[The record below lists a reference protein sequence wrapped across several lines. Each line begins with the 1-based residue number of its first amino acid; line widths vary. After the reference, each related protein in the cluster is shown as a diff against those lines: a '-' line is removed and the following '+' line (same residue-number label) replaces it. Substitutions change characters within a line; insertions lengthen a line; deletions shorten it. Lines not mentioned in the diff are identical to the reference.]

1 MNSLSFDDVMDKMSE
16 TFEDVYRHAENTETK
31 QLYNIHGS
39 AISVLLYRIW
49 QRYPILYIAD
59 DYDEAGYIYSDICN
73 ISDEDNVL
81 FFPSS
86 YKRSIKYGN
95 IDDINIVCRNNTI
108 KILTKHLKDKSKPPI
123 IITYPEAIAEN
134 VSSEEVLSQS
144 IINIKIKETIDYDYI
159 ISKLIDWDYIR
170 VDYVYEAGQFAIRGS
185 IIDIF
190 TYCNESPYRIDLF
203 GDEVES
209 IRIFEIENQLSI
221 ENLTEIS
228 IMPDVSK
235 LIGDSS
241 LFSLMPSF
249 TQIFSRDNEFWK
261 EKIKSIYNDI
271 PINIDDNNESDNV
284 FRFRQYLCNPID
296 IIAQSN
302 DFSQWVL
309 SNTVSSI
316 KKIAFDTE
324 PQKSYNRNFD
334 YLSDDVKKLI
344 DKGYTLLISTK
355 DTEQYERICSILKER
370 GVIVDKINMLSS
382 LLHAG
387 FIDNKSKI
395 AIFTE
400 HQLFDRY
407 HKYNLSSDKIRS
419 GKITLT
425 LKELNSFNVGDY
437 IVHSDHGIGKF
448 DGLITIDNGSNKQEA
463 VKIIYNKGDSIY
475 VSIHSLHKLSHYK
488 SKDTVTDV
496 QLSNL
501 GSGAWQKLKDRTKT
515 KVKDIAR
522 DLIKLYKQRIN
533 SDGFAFSPDCYIQKE
548 MEAGFVFEP
557 TPDQYKACEE
567 IKRDMEKPYPM
578 DRLLVGDVGFGK
590 TEVAIRA
597 AFKAIQDG
605 KQVAVLVPTTLLAW
619 QHYNNFT
626 KRLKDMPANIEY
638 ISRGRTNKEIKEIL
652 QRLKDGNIDII
663 IGTHRLTS
671 NDVSFKSLGLLII
684 DEEQKFGVSTKEKL
698 RKLQINVDTLTMS
711 ATPIPRTLQFSLIG
725 ARDFSNIMTPP
736 PNRYPIETVI
746 TRFNAQNIKDAIEFE
761 VSRNG
766 QVFFVHNKVHNIEQI
781 SSYISDIVPDIRVCF
796 AHGQMPSKQMEDITT
811 RFALKEFDV
820 LVATTIIENGID
832 IPNANTIIIND
843 AHHYGLSELHQ
854 LRGRVGRGNKK
865 AFCFMLTPPLH
876 SISTEAKNRIQAI
889 ENFSDLGSGIKI
901 ALQDLDQRGAGNAL
915 GAEQSGFIASL
926 GYETY
931 QKVFEE
937 AVKELKEDEFSDI
950 YNSIDVK
957 KGYVNETVFETDIN
971 LAISE
976 AYVPTDKERILL
988 YRELDNLK
996 TEKDIDEFKE
1006 KLVDRFGKLPRNVE
1020 ELILV
1025 PHLRYLASNIGI
1037 EKIILKNHIMSL
1049 HLVSDLNSPFFE
1061 SNEFNNIMSYVYSNG
1076 NRCKV
1081 LQKNNK
1087 NIIRINNVRSI
1098 SDAMVILH
1106 TMSDKS

>member
-1 MNSLSFDDVMDKMSE
+1 MNKVFLDDIMKQMYKTFDDVYSLS
-16 TFEDVYRHAENTETK
+16 ENTDLK
-31 QLYNIHGS
+31 QLAGIQGS
-39 AISVLLYRIW
+39 AIAVLLCKLW
-49 QRYPILYIAD
+49 DKYPVFYIAD
-59 DYDEAGYIYSDICN
+59 NYDEAGYIYNDICS
-73 ISDEDNVL
+73 ISNSDRVII
-81 FFPSS
+81 FPSS

-95 IDDINIVCRNNTI
+95 KDDINTICRNNAV
-108 KILTKHLKDKSKPPI
+108 KILATHTSKGTNPPI
-123 IITYPEAIAEN
+123 IITYPEALVESI
-134 VSSEEVLSQS
+134 SSENILSKNMLS
-144 IINIKIKETIDYDYI
+144 IGVKQQIDYNSVI
-159 ISKLIDWDYIR
+159 EKLIDWNYTK
-170 VDYVYEAGQFAIRGS
+170 VDYVYEAGQFSLRGS

-190 TYCNESPYRIDLF
+190 TFCNENPYRIDLF

-209 IRIFEIENQLSI
+209 IRIFEIETQLSVD
-221 ENLTEIS
+221 NLSEILIMPNISNLYGDIS
-228 IMPDVSK
+228 I
-235 LIGDSS
+235 LS
-241 LFSLMPSF
+241 LLPES
-249 TQIFSRDNEFWK
+249 TQILSRDNDFWK
-261 EKIKSIYNDI
+261 EKIKSIYNDT
-271 PINIDDNNESDNV
+271 PIHNYNNEDDEV
-284 FRFRQYLCNPID
+284 FNFRNYLCDPSY
-296 IIAQSN
+296 IITKSGEFSN
-302 DFSQWVL
+302 WIF
-309 SNTVSSI
+309 SNTISSI
-316 KKIAFDTE
+316 KKISFDIE
-324 PQKSYNRNFD
+324 LQKSYSKNFD
-334 YLSDDVKKLI
+334 YLSDDIKRI
-344 DKGYTLLISTK
+344 ITDGYKVFVSTN
-355 DTEQYERICSILKER
+355 DIEQYERILSILEER
-370 GVIVDKINMLSS
+370 RVDISVINMLPVI
-382 LLHAG
+382 LHSG

-407 HKYNLSSDKIRS
+407 HKYSLSSDKIRS

-425 LKELNSFNVGDY
+425 LKELNSFNIGDY

-448 DGLITIDNGSNKQEA
+448 DGLITIDNGANKQEA
-463 VKIIYNKGDSIY
+463 VKIIYNGGDSIY

-488 SKDTVTDV
+488 SKDSVVDV

-501 GSGAWQKLKDRTKT
+501 GSGAWQRLKDRTKT

-522 DLIKLYKQRIN
+522 DLIKLYKQRI
-533 SDGFAFSPDCYIQKE
+533 SSQGFAFSPDCYIQKE

-567 IKRDMEKPYPM
+567 IKKDMEKPYPM

-590 TEVAIRA
+590 TEVAIRV

-626 KRLKDMPANIEY
+626 KRLKDMPATIEY
-638 ISRGRTNKEIKEIL
+638 ISRGRSNKEIKDIL

-684 DEEQKFGVSTKEKL
+684 DEEQKFGVTTKEKL
-698 RKLQINVDTLTMS
+698 RKMQVNVDTLTMS

-725 ARDFSNIMTPP
+725 ARDFSNILTPP

-746 TRFNAQNIKDAIEFE
+746 ARFNAQNIKDAIEFE
-761 VSRNG
+761 LSRNG
-766 QVFFVHNKVHNIEQI
+766 QVFFVHNKVQNIEQI
-781 SSYISDIVPDIRVCF
+781 SSYISDIVPDVRVCF

-811 RFALKEFDV
+811 RFAQKEFDV

-865 AFCFMLTPPLH
+865 AFCFLLTPPIQ

-937 AVKELKEDEFSDI
+937 AVKELKAEEFSDI
-950 YNSIDVK
+950 YSSENVK
-957 KGYVNETVFETDIN
+957 KEYVKDTVFETDFN
-971 LAISE
+971 LSIPES
-976 AYVPTDKERILL
+976 YVPTDKERILL

-996 TEKDIDEFKE
+996 TKDDIEGFRTR
-1006 KLVDRFGKLPRNVE
+1006 LTDRFGKIPENVE

-1025 PHLRYLASNIGI
+1025 PYMRYIAAGIGI
-1037 EKIILKNHIMSL
+1037 EKIMLKNNVMGL
-1049 HLVSDLNSPFFE
+1049 HLVSDLNSTFFDSE
-1061 SNEFNNIMSYVYSNG
+1061 EFNGIMSYIYSNG
-1076 NRCKV
+1076 DRCKV
-1081 LQKNNK
+1081 LQKNDK
-1087 NIIRINNVRSI
+1087 NIIRINGIRSI
-1098 SDAMVILH
+1098 YDSIEVLNI
-1106 TMSDKS
+1106 MSKKQ